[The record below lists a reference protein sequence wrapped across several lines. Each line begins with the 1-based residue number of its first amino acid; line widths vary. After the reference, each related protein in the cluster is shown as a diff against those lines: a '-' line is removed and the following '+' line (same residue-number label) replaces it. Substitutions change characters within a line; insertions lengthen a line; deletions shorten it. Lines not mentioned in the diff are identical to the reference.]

1 VSDLNVLEQIK
12 KLVKLQGGDTEL
24 YTLRKELDEKPALVQ
39 RLEQEFEKKKT
50 RLNALEADFKAVQV
64 GRGTLEG
71 DLAQKEADI
80 ARHEAQ
86 LSQIKTNKEY
96 TAKIGEIEGIKA
108 DKSLIEEK
116 ILQTYDRADEVKAL
130 MDQERAAVGQEE
142 KTYQSR
148 RQEIEAQIRD
158 LEGRVAAFH
167 AKRAALLEGIDK
179 ALLERYE
186 KLLFNRGGMAVVPVV
201 DSSCGGCY
209 MHLPPQ
215 KINEVRMKKEIITC
229 EMCARILYIEDDVN
243 SEAS

>member
-1 VSDLNVLEQIK
+1 MSDLNVLEQIK
-12 KLVKLQGGDTEL
+12 KLVKLQEGDTEL
-24 YTLRKELDEKPALVQ
+24 YNLKKELDEKPALIQ
-39 RLEQEFEKKKT
+39 RLEQDFEKKRT
-50 RLNALEADFKAVQV
+50 RLNALESDFKAVQV
-64 GRGTLEG
+64 ERGGLEG
-71 DLAQKEADI
+71 DLAQKEAEI
-80 ARHEAQ
+80 AKNEAQ

-116 ILQTYDRADEVKAL
+116 ILQTYDRADEVKAV
-130 MDQERAAVGQEE
+130 MEQERVLVEQEE
-142 KTYQSR
+142 QTYQAQ
-148 RQEIEAQIRD
+148 RQEIESQIKD
-158 LEGRVAAFH
+158 LEGRIEAFH
-167 AKRAALLEGIDK
+167 AKRAALLDGIDK
-179 ALLERYE
+179 VLLERYE

-215 KINEVRMKKEIITC
+215 KINEVCMKKEIITC